1 MYILLVTVLRFTC
14 PNVAVHNGSA
24 AILWVRIIQRH
35 STSNKSAA
43 FSFIPY
49 SIRLYTERFTT
60 WMEHAN
66 FTKLNRFLVHNL
78 YLFLTCLCFI
88 PSYVIKSLFHSCP
101 WASLD
106 DLPPSNSIYLKT
118 CARNCDLENNSSRAS
133 PCDPMCC

>member
-1 MYILLVTVLRFTC
+1 MYILFVAVLRFTC

-43 FSFIPY
+43 FSLLHTVLI
-49 SIRLYTERFTT
+49 ERFTIL
-60 WMEHAN
+60 MQHAN
-66 FTKLNRFLVHNL
+66 FTKLYRFLVENL

-106 DLPPSNSIYLKT
+106 DLPPCSSIYLNT